1 MSVIAYTGLPGSGKS
16 YGVVENVI
24 IPAVAAGRHIVTN
37 LPLKI
42 GTLLDDYPKGKITTF
57 DSKDTNHSFDLDT
70 YPGAMWVIDEVHHHW
85 PSGLKMNNVGEKEK
99 SFFTEHRHSVGDD
112 GFSSEIVLITQD
124 LAQVAAFVRNL
135 VEDTYVATKLSAV
148 GMKNHYM
155 VKVYQRAATGPKPRD
170 AYRTLRG
177 TYKPEVFKYYRSH
190 TKNKTDFA
198 AGMEEKADDRANVW
212 KNPLIRYGIPL
223 AIVFII
229 FAIFKV
235 LAYFKPDMPEQKQE
249 IEETK
254 PLQRGYTPVTQMA
267 QSTTDSKVAERKFT
281 RFDLDAGR
289 PELSDTWRIVG
300 TINDV
305 FILESGTGTR
315 TVKRNRCFR
324 DLVTSDDICVISGRL
339 VTWYSSKP
347 PSVEQTRSA
356 FESVEVL

>member
-57 DSKDTNHSFDLDT
+57 DSKDTNHTFDLDA

-99 SFFTEHRHSVGDD
+99 VFFTEHRHSVGDD
-112 GFSSEIVLITQD
+112 GFASEIVLITQD

-212 KNPLIRYGIPL
+212 KNPLVKYGIPAAL
-223 AIVFII
+223 ILIVYAVFT
-229 FAIFKV
+229 V
-235 LAYFKPDMPEQKQE
+235 LAYFKPDTPEQKQP

-254 PLQRGYTPVTQMA
+254 PDRRGYTPLTQSAEVTPA
-267 QSTTDSKVAERKFT
+267 KKYA
-281 RFDLDAGR
+281 RFDLDAGK
-289 PELSDTWRIVG
+289 PELSKTWRIVG
-300 TINDV
+300 LVNDT
-305 FILESGTGTR
+305 FILESPNGTR
-315 TVKRNRCFR
+315 TIKRSRCIR
-324 DLVTSDDICVISGRL
+324 DTMTRDDMCFISGEL

-347 PSVEQTRSA
+347 PSTEQTRSA